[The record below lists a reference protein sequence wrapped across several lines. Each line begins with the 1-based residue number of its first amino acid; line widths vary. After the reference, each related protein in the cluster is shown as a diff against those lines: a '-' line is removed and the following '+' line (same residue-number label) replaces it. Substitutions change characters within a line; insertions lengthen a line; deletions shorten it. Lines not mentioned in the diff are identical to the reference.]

1 VAVLIVPA
9 LLVAQTTVT
18 VVMSGLDSPRGL
30 AFGPEGALYV
40 TEAGRGAG
48 VVASPATDPRCF
60 PGPAGGLN
68 CYGPTGAVS
77 RLWRGHQSRVAS
89 GLPSIAM
96 PDGNRGTGPTDIVL
110 AQGHAYVTMGLEN
123 NPLRRGEFPAIPE
136 LAGLASLVHLA
147 ASGQSRLVADV
158 GAYEAANNP
167 DGRLTDD
174 GMPVLDTNPYG
185 LVRFPGG
192 HLMTDAGSNT
202 LLRVRADGDIALI
215 AVFQSR
221 GSSPPRPSFAPSPF
235 LATTDAVPTSVV
247 LGPDGAYYVSELT
260 GVPFVDTRANVYR
273 VVPADEPQMFLVQ
286 DACLTGFKMILD
298 MAFDDEG
305 NLYVLQFATGAIQ
318 QTGLGVLIRVT
329 PDKNQSGICAQYQ
342 AGTRT
347 TVLGGLSRPTSVV
360 IGPDGAIYVTA
371 SHIQDMPWYKPA
383 SSPRLDTALWRF
395 NPAP

>member
-1 VAVLIVPA
+1 
-9 LLVAQTTVT
+9 
-18 VVMSGLDSPRGL
+18 MSGLDSPRGL

-48 VVASPATDPRCF
+48 VVASPATDPGCF
-60 PGPAGGLN
+60 PGPAGGLM
-68 CYGPTGAVS
+68 CYGSTGAVS
-77 RLWRGHQSRVAS
+77 RLWRGEQARVAT
-89 GLPSIAM
+89 GLPSTAM

-110 AQGHAYVTMGLEN
+110 GPGHAYLTMGLEN
-123 NPLRRGEFPAIPE
+123 NPMRRGEFPAIPE

-147 ASGQSRLVADV
+147 ASGQSRFVADV

-174 GMPVLDTNPYG
+174 GRPHLDTNPYG

-192 HLMTDAGSNT
+192 HLMTDAGANA

-221 GSSPPRPSFAPSPF
+221 GSSPPRPSFAPAPF
-235 LATTDAVPTSVV
+235 PAIADAVPTSVV

-273 VVPADEPQMFLVQ
+273 VVPADEPQMFSIQ

-305 NLYVLQFATGAIQ
+305 NLYVLQHATGAIQ
-318 QTGLGVLIRVT
+318 QTGPGVLIRVA
-329 PDKNQSGICAQYQ
+329 PDKDQSGICAQYQ

-360 IGPDGAIYVTA
+360 IGPDGAIYVANKGTTMA
-371 SHIQDMPWYKPA
+371 GGEVLRFEPPA
-383 SSPRLDTALWRF
+383 K
-395 NPAP
+395 